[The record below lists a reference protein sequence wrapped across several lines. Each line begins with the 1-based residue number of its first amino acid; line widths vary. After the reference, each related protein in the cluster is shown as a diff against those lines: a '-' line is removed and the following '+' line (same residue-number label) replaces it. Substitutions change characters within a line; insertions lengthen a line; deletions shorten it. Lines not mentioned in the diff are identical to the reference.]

1 MKSSRRVL
9 QGALR
14 HAGTL
19 RSCIQSPEDV
29 WLAARMA
36 AWAAVLPVLKR
47 TIPLQR
53 LVNLVR
59 AMPQRPLREPALER
73 RIVALAWW
81 LHAPLSV
88 FDRGCLQRSL
98 LAYRFLGAAG
108 AQPHLAVG
116 MQKEGGVVRGHA
128 WVVVDG
134 APAGESRL
142 EVAQFAQMLV
152 FGPDGHMEGSAR

>member
-1 MKSSRRVL
+1 
-9 QGALR
+9 
-14 HAGTL
+14 
-19 RSCIQSPEDV
+19 
-29 WLAARMA
+29 MA
-36 AWAAVLPVLKR
+36 AWAAVLPGLKR

-59 AMPQRPLREPALER
+59 AIPQRSFREPALEQ

-81 LHAPLSV
+81 LHAPLAV

-116 MQKEGGVVRGHA
+116 VQREGGAVRGHA
-128 WVVVDG
+128 WVLVDG

-142 EVAQFAQMLV
+142 EIAQYAQMVV
-152 FGPDGHMEGSAR
+152 FGPDGEIEDSAR